1 MSTFPVMLIS
11 ALWPDSVSN
20 TAVEQVSR
28 EALSAIES
36 RAKQK
41 GLLRKF
47 QYINYAAPY
56 QTPLA
61 SYGAE
66 NLEFLGRVS
75 KKYDPHALFQTRVPG
90 GFKLAQE
97 Q

>member
-1 MSTFPVMLIS
+1 MLIS
-11 ALWPDSVSN
+11 ALWPDSTSN
-20 TAVEQVSR
+20 AAVEEVSR

-36 RAKQK
+36 RAKAE

-56 QTPLA
+56 QAPLA

-66 NLEFLGRVS
+66 NSEFLKRVS
-75 KKYDPHALFQTRVPG
+75 RKYDPQAFFQHRVPG
-90 GFKLAQE
+90 GFKLVE
-97 Q
+97 QKVNRSSA